1 LRDLPEITHF
11 VAGLGTGGTLTGTGR
26 RLKEDRPGVQVV
38 AAEPH
43 PGDGVQGLRSLDEG
57 FIPPVLD
64 ANVLDRRILVTSD
77 DSLVMTRRLAQQEGV
92 FAGISSGAVLH
103 AALRV
108 ARSLERAEMVCLFAD
123 SGWKYLSLGVW
134 TRSLQ
139 EAREIVRDKVWW

>member
-1 LRDLPEITHF
+1 VI
-11 VAGLGTGGTLTGTGR
+11 
-26 RLKEDRPGVQVV
+26 

-64 ANVLDRRILVTSD
+64 PSVLDRKILVTSD
-77 DSLVMTRRLAQQEGV
+77 DALTMTRRLAEQEGV

-108 ARSLERAEMVCLFAD
+108 ARTLQRAEIVCLFAD

-134 TRSLQ
+134 TQPLDQ
-139 EAREIVRDKVWW
+139 ARETVRAKVWW

>member
-1 LRDLPEITHF
+1 LKDVRPE
-11 VAGLGTGGTLTGTGR
+11 
-26 RLKEDRPGVQVV
+26 VQVI

-43 PGDGVQGLRSLDEG
+43 PGDSVQGLRSLAEG

-64 ANVLDRRILVTSD
+64 ASVLDRKFLVTSD
-77 DSLVMTRRLAQQEGV
+77 DSLVMTRRLTEQEGI

-108 ARSLERAEMVCLFAD
+108 AQRLEQGEIVCLFAD

-134 TRSLQ
+134 STPLARAQ
-139 EAREIVRDKVWW
+139 EAVRQKVWW